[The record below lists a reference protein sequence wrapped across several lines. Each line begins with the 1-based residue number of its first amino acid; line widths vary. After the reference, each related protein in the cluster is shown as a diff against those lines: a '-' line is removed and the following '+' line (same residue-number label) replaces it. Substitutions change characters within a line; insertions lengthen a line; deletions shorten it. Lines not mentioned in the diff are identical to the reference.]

1 MDGNKDD
8 AVKALRIGK
17 DALDAGDTARALKF
31 LSKAKRLDPL
41 LPIDHLLNPL
51 LNKDDPSS
59 SPASKQKGK
68 KKDGEE
74 GGGDTAG
81 ARMYTEEQLEVVH
94 QIKKHTRD
102 YYKILGLEKDCTVED
117 VRKAYRKLSLKVH
130 PDKNKAPAGA
140 DGLRE
145 RKQKGKKKDG
155 EEGGGD
161 TAGARMYTEEQL
173 EVVHQIKKHTRDYYK
188 ILGLEKDCTVEDVRK
203 AYRKLSL
210 KVHPDKNKAPGA
222 EDAFKAVSK
231 AFQCLSDAE
240 SRKRFDLVGS
250 DEPPAYNRRAASTA
264 RSYNGFYEDDID
276 PDEIF
281 RNFFFGGMAP
291 ATTRQFGQ
299 FGTFHFRTGGMHHAH
314 GAQQGSGGSTV
325 RMLVQLLPV
334 LLLLLLNFLPSSEPV
349 YSLSRSYPYE
359 YKFQTQRGVT
369 YYVKLPNFEDQYP
382 HQSTERT
389 TLERHVERD
398 YYSIITQ
405 NCRVELQ
412 RRQWGLAYQTPHCD
426 MLQKFEATAQ

>member
-1 MDGNKDD
+1 MEGNKDD
-8 AVKALRIGK
+8 AAKCLRIGRG
-17 DALDAGDTARALKF
+17 ALEDGDRARAVKF
-31 LSKAKRLDPL
+31 LSKAKRLDPS
-41 LPIDHLLNPL
+41 LPIDDLLAPLLNPQ
-51 LNKDDPSS
+51 DDSPASSSS
-59 SPASKQKGK
+59 SPPPPPPPQPSAGP
-68 KKDGEE
+68 
-74 GGGDTAG
+74 AG
-81 ARMYTEEQLEVVH
+81 AGAAE
-94 QIKKHTRD
+94 
-102 YYKILGLEKDCTVED
+102 
-117 VRKAYRKLSLKVH
+117 
-130 PDKNKAPAGA
+130 A

-145 RKQKGKKKDG
+145 RKQKGKRR
-155 EEGGGD
+155 EEEEEATGAAREY
-161 TAGARMYTEEQL
+161 TAEQL
-173 EVVHQIKKHTRDYYK
+173 EVVRQVKKHSRDYYQ

-240 SRKRFDLVGS
+240 SRKRYDLVGS
-250 DEPPAYNRRAASTA
+250 DEPVTHHRRASTA
-264 RSYNGFYEDDID
+264 RAYNGFYEDDFD

-299 FGTFHFRTGGMHHAH
+299 FGTFHFRTGGMHAH
-314 GAQQGSGGSTV
+314 GQQNSGGSTV
-325 RMLVQLLPV
+325 RMLIQLLPV

-359 YKFQTQRGVT
+359 HKFQTPRGVA
-369 YYVKLPNFEDQYP
+369 YYVKIPNFEEQYP
-382 HQSTERT
+382 HQSTERAA
-389 TLERHVERD
+389 LERHVERD

-426 MLQKFEATAQ
+426 MLKKFEAAAQ

>member
-1 MDGNKDD
+1 MEGNKDD
-8 AVKALRIGK
+8 AAKCLRIGK
-17 DALDAGDTARALKF
+17 DALDAGDRARAIKF
-31 LSKAKRLDPL
+31 LSKAKRLDPS
-41 LPIDHLLNPL
+41 LPIDHLLSPL
-51 LNKDDPSS
+51 LSPQDEPASASAASSS
-59 SPASKQKGK
+59 SPPQAPPPPKPTQTAAAAEAS
-68 KKDGEE
+68 
-74 GGGDTAG
+74 
-81 ARMYTEEQLEVVH
+81 TE
-94 QIKKHTRD
+94 
-102 YYKILGLEKDCTVED
+102 
-117 VRKAYRKLSLKVH
+117 
-130 PDKNKAPAGA
+130 A

-145 RKQKGKKKDG
+145 RKQKGKKR
-155 EEGGGD
+155 EEQEEV
-161 TAGARMYTEEQL
+161 TGAREYTAEQL
-173 EVVHQIKKHTRDYYK
+173 EVVRQIKKHTRDYYQ

-240 SRKRFDLVGS
+240 SRKRYDLVGS
-250 DEPPAYNRRAASTA
+250 DEPVTYNRRAASSA
-264 RSYNGFYEDDID
+264 RAYNHNGFYEEDFD

-299 FGTFHFRTGGMHHAH
+299 FGTFHFRTGGMHAHA
-314 GAQQGSGGSTV
+314 AQNSGGSTV
-325 RMLVQLLPV
+325 RMLIQLLPV
-334 LLLLLLNFLPSSEPV
+334 LLLLLLNFLPSSEPI

-359 YKFQTQRGVT
+359 HKFQTPRGVA
-369 YYVKLPNFEDQYP
+369 YYVKLSNFEEQYP
-382 HQSTERT
+382 HQSTERA

-398 YYSIITQ
+398 YFSVLTQ

-426 MLQKFEATAQ
+426 MLQKFEATAK

>member
-1 MDGNKDD
+1 MEGNKDD
-8 AVKALRIGK
+8 AIKAMRIGK
-17 DALDAGDTARALKF
+17 DALDAGDAARAVKF
-31 LSKAKRLDPL
+31 LSKAKRLDPS

-59 SPASKQKGK
+59 SPAS
-68 KKDGEE
+68 
-74 GGGDTAG
+74 
-81 ARMYTEEQLEVVH
+81 
-94 QIKKHTRD
+94 
-102 YYKILGLEKDCTVED
+102 
-117 VRKAYRKLSLKVH
+117 SSSSS
-130 PDKNKAPAGA
+130 APQPPPPPPSRAAAAEATGT

-145 RKQKGKKKDG
+145 RKQKGKKEG
-155 EEGGGD
+155 ELNGGD
-161 TAGARMYTEEQL
+161 TSGVRTYTVEQL
-173 EVVHQIKKHTRDYYK
+173 EAVHQIKKNTRDYYK

-240 SRKRFDLVGS
+240 SRKHFDLVGS
-250 DEPPAYNRRAASTA
+250 DEPTTYNRRAASTA

-291 ATTRQFGQ
+291 ANTRQFGQ
-299 FGTFHFRTGGMHHAH
+299 FGAFHFRTGGMHHGH
-314 GAQQGSGGSTV
+314 GAQQGSGVSNV

-334 LLLLLLNFLPSSEPV
+334 LILLLLNFLPSSEPV

-359 YKFQTQRGVT
+359 HKFETPRGVT
-369 YYVKLPNFEDQYP
+369 YYVKLPNFEEQYP

-405 NCRVELQ
+405 NCRIELQ

>member
-8 AVKALRIGK
+8 AIKAMRIGK
-17 DALDAGDTARALKF
+17 DALDAGDTTRALKF
-31 LSKAKRLDPL
+31 LSKAKRLDPS
-41 LPIDHLLNPL
+41 LPIDQLLIPI
-51 LNKDDPSS
+51 LNTDDPSS
-59 SPASKQKGK
+59 SPASSSSSPAPQPPHPPPSRTAAVEANGTDGLKERKQKGRTK
-68 KKDGEE
+68 EGEQN
-74 GGGDTAG
+74 GGDTSG
-81 ARMYTEEQLEVVH
+81 VRTYTEEQLEVVH
-94 QIKKHTRD
+94 QIKK
-102 YYKILGLEKDCTVED
+102 
-117 VRKAYRKLSLKVH
+117 
-130 PDKNKAPAGA
+130 N
-140 DGLRE
+140 
-145 RKQKGKKKDG
+145 
-155 EEGGGD
+155 
-161 TAGARMYTEEQL
+161 
-173 EVVHQIKKHTRDYYK
+173 TRDYYK

-240 SRKRFDLVGS
+240 GRKRFDLVGS
-250 DEPPAYNRRAASTA
+250 DEPPTYNRRATSTA

-291 ATTRQFGQ
+291 ANNRQFGQ
-299 FGTFHFRTGGMHHAH
+299 FGTFHFRTGGMHQAH
-314 GAQQGSGGSTV
+314 GAQQGSGSPNI

-359 YKFQTQRGVT
+359 HKFQTTRGVT
-369 YYVKLPNFEDQYP
+369 YYVKLPNFEEQYP
-382 HQSTERT
+382 HQSTERA

-405 NCRVELQ
+405 NCRVEMQ

>member
-1 MDGNKDD
+1 MEGNKDD
-8 AVKALRIGK
+8 AAKCLRIGK
-17 DALDAGDTARALKF
+17 GALDAGDRARAIKF
-31 LSKAKRLDPL
+31 LTKAKRLDPS
-41 LPIDHLLNPL
+41 LPIDDLLTSL
-51 LNKDDPSS
+51 LSPEDD
-59 SPASKQKGK
+59 SPASSSSSQPPPPPPETAAAGASEAAEADGLRERKHKGK
-68 KKDGEE
+68 KREE
-74 GGGDTAG
+74 EEEATPAAREYTA
-81 ARMYTEEQLEVVH
+81 EQLEVVR
-94 QIKKHTRD
+94 QVKKHTRD
-102 YYKILGLEKDCTVED
+102 YY
-117 VRKAYRKLSLKVH
+117 
-130 PDKNKAPAGA
+130 
-140 DGLRE
+140 
-145 RKQKGKKKDG
+145 Q
-155 EEGGGD
+155 
-161 TAGARMYTEEQL
+161 
-173 EVVHQIKKHTRDYYK
+173 

-240 SRKRFDLVGS
+240 SRKRYDLVGS
-250 DEPPAYNRRAASTA
+250 DEPVTHHRRASTA
-264 RSYNGFYEDDID
+264 RAYNGFYEDDFD

-299 FGTFHFRTGGMHHAH
+299 FGTFHFRTGGMHAHA
-314 GAQQGSGGSTV
+314 AQNSGGSTV
-325 RMLVQLLPV
+325 RMLIQLLPV

-359 YKFQTQRGVT
+359 HKFQTPRGVA
-369 YYVKLPNFEDQYP
+369 YYVKMSNFEEQYP
-382 HQSTERT
+382 HQSTERA

-412 RRQWGLAYQTPHCD
+412 RRQWGLSYQTPHCD
-426 MLQKFEATAQ
+426 MLKKFEATAQ

>member
-1 MDGNKDD
+1 MEGNKDD

-17 DALDAGDTARALKF
+17 DALNAGDTARAIKF
-31 LSKAKRLDPL
+31 LSKAKRLDPS
-41 LPIDHLLNPL
+41 LPIDPLLNPL
-51 LNKDDPSS
+51 LSKDDPSS
-59 SPASKQKGK
+59 PASSS
-68 KKDGEE
+68 
-74 GGGDTAG
+74 AP
-81 ARMYTEEQLEVVH
+81 
-94 QIKKHTRD
+94 
-102 YYKILGLEKDCTVED
+102 
-117 VRKAYRKLSLKVH
+117 H
-130 PDKNKAPAGA
+130 PPPPPPSRAAAAAEATGA

-145 RKQKGKKKDG
+145 RKHKGKKKDG
-155 EEGGGD
+155 EDD
-161 TAGARMYTEEQL
+161 TSGVRTYTEEQL

-250 DEPPAYNRRAASTA
+250 DEPPVYNRRAASTA
-264 RSYNGFYEDDID
+264 RSYNGNGFYEDDID

-291 ATTRQFGQ
+291 ATTRQ

-359 YKFQTQRGVT
+359 HKFQTQRGVT
-369 YYVKLPNFEDQYP
+369 YYVKLPNFEEQYP
-382 HQSTERT
+382 HQRTERT
-389 TLERHVERD
+389 TLERHVDRD
-398 YYSIITQ
+398 YYSIVTQ

>member
-17 DALDAGDTARALKF
+17 DALDAGDTSRALKF

-59 SPASKQKGK
+59 SPASSSSSS
-68 KKDGEE
+68 
-74 GGGDTAG
+74 AP
-81 ARMYTEEQLEVVH
+81 
-94 QIKKHTRD
+94 
-102 YYKILGLEKDCTVED
+102 
-117 VRKAYRKLSLKVH
+117 H
-130 PDKNKAPAGA
+130 PPPPPPSRAASSAAGA

-161 TAGARMYTEEQL
+161 TAGVRTYTEEQL
-173 EVVHQIKKHTRDYYK
+173 EVIHQIK
-188 ILGLEKDCTVEDVRK
+188 
-203 AYRKLSL
+203 
-210 KVHPDKNKAPGA
+210 
-222 EDAFKAVSK
+222 
-231 AFQCLSDAE
+231 
-240 SRKRFDLVGS
+240 KRFDLVGS

-291 ATTRQFGQ
+291 ATTRQFG
-299 FGTFHFRTGGMHHAH
+299 TFHFRTGGMHHAH
-314 GAQQGSGGSTV
+314 GVQQGSGGSTV

-359 YKFQTQRGVT
+359 HKFQTQRGVT

>member
-8 AVKALRIGK
+8 AIKAMRIGK

-31 LSKAKRLDPL
+31 LSKAKRLDPS
-41 LPIDHLLNPL
+41 LPIDQLLNPI

-59 SPASKQKGK
+59 SPASSSSSSVPQPPPPPPSRAAAAEATGTDGLRERKQKGK
-68 KKDGEE
+68 KKDGEQN
-74 GGGDTAG
+74 GGDTSG
-81 ARMYTEEQLEVVH
+81 VRTYTEEQLEVVH
-94 QIKKHTRD
+94 QIKKNTRD

-117 VRKAYRKLSLKVH
+117 VRKA
-130 PDKNKAPAGA
+130 
-140 DGLRE
+140 
-145 RKQKGKKKDG
+145 
-155 EEGGGD
+155 
-161 TAGARMYTEEQL
+161 
-173 EVVHQIKKHTRDYYK
+173 
-188 ILGLEKDCTVEDVRK
+188 
-203 AYRKLSL
+203 
-210 KVHPDKNKAPGA
+210 DKNKAPGA

-240 SRKRFDLVGS
+240 SRNRFDLVGS
-250 DEPPAYNRRAASTA
+250 DEQPTHNRRAASTA
-264 RSYNGFYEDDID
+264 RSYNGFYEQDID

-291 ATTRQFGQ
+291 ANTRQFGQ
-299 FGTFHFRTGGMHHAH
+299 FGTFQFRTGGMHHGH
-314 GAQQGSGGSTV
+314 GAQQGSGGSNV

-359 YKFQTQRGVT
+359 HKFQTPRGVA
-369 YYVKLPNFEDQYP
+369 YYVKLANFEEQYP

-398 YYSIITQ
+398 YYSIVTQ
-405 NCRVELQ
+405 NCRLEMQ

-426 MLQKFEATAQ
+426 MLQKFEAAAQ

>member
-1 MDGNKDD
+1 
-8 AVKALRIGK
+8 LRE
-17 DALDAGDTARALKF
+17 R
-31 LSKAKRLDPL
+31 
-41 LPIDHLLNPL
+41 
-51 LNKDDPSS
+51 
-59 SPASKQKGK
+59 KQKGK
-68 KKDGEE
+68 KKE
-74 GGGDTAG
+74 GDQNGGDTSG
-81 ARMYTEEQLEVVH
+81 VRTYTEEQLEVVH
-94 QIKKHTRD
+94 QIKK
-102 YYKILGLEKDCTVED
+102 
-117 VRKAYRKLSLKVH
+117 
-130 PDKNKAPAGA
+130 N
-140 DGLRE
+140 
-145 RKQKGKKKDG
+145 
-155 EEGGGD
+155 
-161 TAGARMYTEEQL
+161 
-173 EVVHQIKKHTRDYYK
+173 TRDYYK

-264 RSYNGFYEDDID
+264 RSYNGFYQDDID

-291 ATTRQFGQ
+291 ANTRQFGQ
-299 FGTFHFRTGGMHHAH
+299 FGGYHFRTGGVHHTH
-314 GAQQGSGGSTV
+314 GAQQGSGGSNV

-359 YKFQTQRGVT
+359 HKFQTPRGVA
-369 YYVKLPNFEDQYP
+369 YYVKLPNFEEQYP

-405 NCRVELQ
+405 NCRVEMQ

>member
-8 AVKALRIGK
+8 AIKAMRIGK
-17 DALDAGDTARALKF
+17 DALDAGDTDRALKF
-31 LSKAKRLDPL
+31 LSKAKRLDPS
-41 LPIDHLLNPL
+41 LPIDQLLDPI

-59 SPASKQKGK
+59 SPASSSSSSAPQAPPPSRAAAAEATDGLRERKQKGK
-68 KKDGEE
+68 KKEGEQN
-74 GGGDTAG
+74 GGDTSG
-81 ARMYTEEQLEVVH
+81 VRTYTEEQLEVVH
-94 QIKKHTRD
+94 QIKKNTMD
-102 YYKILGLEKDCTVED
+102 YYKILGLD
-117 VRKAYRKLSLKVH
+117 
-130 PDKNKAPAGA
+130 
-140 DGLRE
+140 
-145 RKQKGKKKDG
+145 
-155 EEGGGD
+155 
-161 TAGARMYTEEQL
+161 
-173 EVVHQIKKHTRDYYK
+173 
-188 ILGLEKDCTVEDVRK
+188 KDCTVEDVRK

-264 RSYNGFYEDDID
+264 RSYNGFYQDDID

-291 ATTRQFGQ
+291 ANTRQFGQ
-299 FGTFHFRTGGMHHAH
+299 FGTYHFRTGGVHHTQ
-314 GAQQGSGGSTV
+314 GAQQGSGGSNV

-359 YKFQTQRGVT
+359 HKFQTPRGVA
-369 YYVKLPNFEDQYP
+369 YYVKLPNFEEQYP

-405 NCRVELQ
+405 NCRVEMQ
-412 RRQWGLAYQTPHCD
+412 RRQWGLAYQTPHCE